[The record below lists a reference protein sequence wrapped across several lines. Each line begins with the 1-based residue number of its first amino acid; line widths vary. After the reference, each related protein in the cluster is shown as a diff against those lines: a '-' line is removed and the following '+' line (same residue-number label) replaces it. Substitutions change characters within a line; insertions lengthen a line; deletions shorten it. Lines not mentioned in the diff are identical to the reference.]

1 MEYSV
6 VSTQFIHVNYGE
18 IVLTHNRR
26 VWSKQENIGGET
38 IHDAV
43 MMGKVCHAIVDDMGD
58 DKVFWEKNKKGKIYR
73 IVRKYVHMVH
83 IQLGV
88 HKGP

>member
-1 MEYSV
+1 M
-6 VSTQFIHVNYGE
+6 
-18 IVLTHNRR
+18 
-26 VWSKQENIGGET
+26 
-38 IHDAV
+38 HDAV
-43 MMGKVCHAIVDDMGD
+43 MMGKVCHTIVDDMGS

-73 IVRKYVHMVH
+73 IVRKYVHMAH